1 MGFEIVRV
9 RLRNTTYCGKT
20 KHLSRLVKSKT
31 YMEGKTETPETELF
45 KYEDDNIVQNP
56 EAIYAQI
63 LQVQEKDTVQ
73 EIKTAT
79 EELSEGLKEIFEK
92 NGLTIN
98 EKGVYKTRE
107 RCTPKRKKNNHKTV
121 SRRDDGRT
129 SGKQANLLQCGKKA
143 LVAENAARC
152 RGICENLQRMPKK
165 QRKEPQAIWKSAK

>member
-31 YMEGKTETPETELF
+31 WLYGRENRNPWNGA
-45 KYEDDNIVQNP
+45 IQIWRWQNRTKP
-56 EAIYAQI
+56 GIYAQT

-79 EELSEGLKEIFEK
+79 EELSEGLKEIFERTLRK
-92 NGLTIN
+92 
-98 EKGVYKTRE
+98 E
-107 RCTPKRKKNNHKTV
+107 RTNDKWERSLPNKRKDLCTPKRKKNNHKTI
-121 SRRDDGRT
+121 SRRDDKRI
-129 SGKQANLLQCGKKA
+129 SGKQTNLLQCGKKA

-152 RGICENLQRMPKK
+152 RGICKNLQRMPKK
-165 QRKEPQAIWKSAK
+165 